1 MSNMPSVIKQNNYKV
16 LSIKNVDWLCN
27 CINKDSCPLNN
38 KCLQTFIIYKA
49 DVITN
54 KGSHIYYGASNGG
67 FKTPYNN
74 HTNLFHHRHHEQDRE
89 LSKLIWQLTL
99 HKKWSFPLRISSVNK
114 TKSAVSCGFG
124 HIYWKNS

>member
-27 CINKDSCPLNN
+27 CINEDSSPLNN

-54 KGSHIYYGASNGG
+54 KGSHIYYGASDKG
-67 FKTPYNN
+67 FKTP
-74 HTNLFHHRHHEQDRE
+74 
-89 LSKLIWQLTL
+89 
-99 HKKWSFPLRISSVNK
+99 
-114 TKSAVSCGFG
+114 
-124 HIYWKNS
+124 